1 MKKIIQNG
9 EVDWSDE
16 SSQSKEM
23 LSDAEVER
31 FIMCLGPRQQI
42 ILRLKVGGEDIK
54 KIAHYLGISSKSVQR
69 EIAGIKKSWKKYSK
83 K

>member
-16 SSQSKEM
+16 GSQSKCMEI
-23 LSDAEVER
+23 DADVER
-31 FIMCLGPRQQI
+31 FVLGLNPKQQI

-54 KIAHYLGISSKSVQR
+54 EIARYLGISSKSVQR
-69 EIAGIKKSWKKYSK
+69 ELTGIKRAWKSYK
-83 K
+83 